1 MREAGPCG
9 ACAVLCSR
17 QRGQTSPELA
27 HFWAL
32 GVCGSDS
39 AARRA
44 AVRVRSRGARVTQ
57 CPPPDCVPIV
67 LRWGA
72 RLSTVHTQPHIA
84 YTL

>member
-32 GVCGSDS
+32 GVWLRLGS
-39 AARRA
+39 AQGA
-44 AVRVRSRGARVTQ
+44 AVRVRSRGARV
-57 CPPPDCVPIV
+57 VPAGEPE
-67 LRWGA
+67 RFWG
-72 RLSTVHTQPHIA
+72 RET
-84 YTL
+84 

>member
-32 GVCGSDS
+32 GVWLRLGSAQAS
-39 AARRA
+39 TLGTPWPRPLK
-44 AVRVRSRGARVTQ
+44 SLGH
-57 CPPPDCVPIV
+57 CV
-67 LRWGA
+67 
-72 RLSTVHTQPHIA
+72 
-84 YTL
+84 

>member
-32 GVCGSDS
+32 GVWLRLGSAQGRS
-39 AARRA
+39 ASAQQRCARRPRRRA
-44 AVRVRSRGARVTQ
+44 RGRA
-57 CPPPDCVPIV
+57 
-67 LRWGA
+67 LLG
-72 RLSTVHTQPHIA
+72 S
-84 YTL
+84 

>member
-32 GVCGSDS
+32 GVWLRLGSAQGRS
-39 AARRA
+39 ASAQQRCARRP
-44 AVRVRSRGARVTQ
+44 R
-57 CPPPDCVPIV
+57 PPPESQSAFGVV
-67 LRWGA
+67 R
-72 RLSTVHTQPHIA
+72 RER
-84 YTL
+84 